1 MSIKLVRFLLLGSLV
16 SSFLFSCGKSKSDS
30 TQDEVLNDS
39 IVLADSASIDSL
51 RSVDNAPSEDET
63 EALVDSA
70 KEVTP
75 APVNRTG
82 LHIYISKPTM
92 HLFVVN
98 GNDSVVFSCGIAC
111 GIRKGDKTGK
121 GDYRTPE
128 GDFSISGMFNS
139 TDWIH
144 RTRDGRAVK
153 GCYGPRFLRLR
164 TGRFSGIGIH
174 GTNAPG
180 SIGRRASEGC
190 IRVNSANIMTIF
202 NNYAYEGMPVVV
214 SGENAPLPPFKG
226 VSEALRRKDAK
237 QSTSEKV
244 VTPVSEKKEVVAD
257 TIHTQVETPQQVEE
271 NKHADNQKEEHHIAG
286 DSLVK
291 E

>member
-1 MSIKLVRFLLLGSLV
+1 MCIKTVHLLLCG
-16 SSFLFSCGKSKSDS
+16 FLFFSLLSSCGRFRPDSLTEDTASDS
-30 TQDEVLNDS
+30 M
-39 IVLADSASIDSL
+39 VLADSVLIDSL
-51 RSVDNAPSEDET
+51 SMADNAPSEDET
-63 EALVDSA
+63 AALIVSA

-75 APVNRTG
+75 ALVNRTG
-82 LHIYISKPTM
+82 LRIYISKPAM
-92 HLFVVN
+92 RLFVVN
-98 GNDSVVFSCGIAC
+98 NSDSVVFSCGIAC

-139 TDWIH
+139 TNWIH
-144 RTRDGRAVK
+144 HTRDGRSVK

-202 NNYAYEGMPVVV
+202 DDYAYEGMPVVV
-214 SGENAPLPPFKG
+214 STEDAPLPPFKG
-226 VSEALRRKDAK
+226 LPEEFHRKNAKSSISEMPKEPVLKDD
-237 QSTSEKV
+237 EK
-244 VTPVSEKKEVVAD
+244 VAD
-257 TIHTQVETPQQVEE
+257 TTQTRPNMEHSAEVHENVDNHT
-271 NKHADNQKEEHHIAG
+271 EEHHSEG
-286 DSLVK
+286 DSI
-291 E
+291 

>member
-1 MSIKLVRFLLLGSLV
+1 
-16 SSFLFSCGKSKSDS
+16 
-30 TQDEVLNDS
+30 
-39 IVLADSASIDSL
+39 
-51 RSVDNAPSEDET
+51 
-63 EALVDSA
+63 
-70 KEVTP
+70 
-75 APVNRTG
+75 
-82 LHIYISKPTM
+82 M

-226 VSEALRRKDAK
+226 VSEALRCKDAK
-237 QSTSEKV
+237 QSTS
-244 VTPVSEKKEVVAD
+244 TPVSAKKEVVAD
-257 TIHTQVETPQQVEE
+257 SIHTQVETPQQVEE
-271 NKHADNQKEEHHIAG
+271 NKHVDNQEEEHHLAG
-286 DSLVK
+286 DSSVK

>member
-1 MSIKLVRFLLLGSLV
+1 MCIKTVHLLLCG
-16 SSFLFSCGKSKSDS
+16 FLFFSLLSSCGRFRPDSLTEDTASDS
-30 TQDEVLNDS
+30 M
-39 IVLADSASIDSL
+39 VLADSVLIDSL
-51 RSVDNAPSEDET
+51 SMADNAPSEDET
-63 EALVDSA
+63 AALIDSA

-75 APVNRTG
+75 ALVNRTG
-82 LHIYISKPTM
+82 LRIYISKPAM
-92 HLFVVN
+92 RLFVVN
-98 GNDSVVFSCGIAC
+98 NSDSVVFSCGIAC

-144 RTRDGRAVK
+144 HTRDGRSVK

-202 NNYAYEGMPVVV
+202 DDYAYEGMPVVV
-214 SGENAPLPPFKG
+214 STEDAPLPPFKG
-226 VSEALRRKDAK
+226 LPEEIHRKNSKTSISEIPKEPVLKDD
-237 QSTSEKV
+237 EK
-244 VTPVSEKKEVVAD
+244 VAD
-257 TIHTQVETPQQVEE
+257 TTQTRP
-271 NKHADNQKEEHHIAG
+271 NKEHSAEVHEHVDNQTKEHHSEG
-286 DSLVK
+286 DSI
-291 E
+291 

>member
-1 MSIKLVRFLLLGSLV
+1 MR
-16 SSFLFSCGKSKSDS
+16 
-30 TQDEVLNDS
+30 
-39 IVLADSASIDSL
+39 
-51 RSVDNAPSEDET
+51 
-63 EALVDSA
+63 
-70 KEVTP
+70 
-75 APVNRTG
+75 
-82 LHIYISKPTM
+82 
-92 HLFVVN
+92 LFVVN
-98 GNDSVVFSCGIAC
+98 NSDSVVFSCGIAC

-144 RTRDGRAVK
+144 HTRDGRSVK

-202 NNYAYEGMPVVV
+202 DDYAYEGMPVVV
-214 SGENAPLPPFKG
+214 STEDAPLPSFKG
-226 VSEALRRKDAK
+226 LPEEFHRKNAKSSISEMPKEPVLEDD
-237 QSTSEKV
+237 EK
-244 VTPVSEKKEVVAD
+244 VAD
-257 TIHTQVETPQQVEE
+257 TTQTRPNMEHSAEVHEHVDNHT
-271 NKHADNQKEEHHIAG
+271 EEHHSEG
-286 DSLVK
+286 DSI
-291 E
+291 

>member
-1 MSIKLVRFLLLGSLV
+1 MCIKTVHLLLCG
-16 SSFLFSCGKSKSDS
+16 FLFFSLLSSCGRFRPDSLTEDTASDS
-30 TQDEVLNDS
+30 M
-39 IVLADSASIDSL
+39 VLADSVLIDSL
-51 RSVDNAPSEDET
+51 SMADNAPSEDET
-63 EALVDSA
+63 AALIDSA

-75 APVNRTG
+75 ALVNRTG
-82 LHIYISKPTM
+82 LRIYISKPAM
-92 HLFVVN
+92 RLFVVN
-98 GNDSVVFSCGIAC
+98 NSDSVVFSCGIAC

-144 RTRDGRAVK
+144 HTRDGRSVK

-202 NNYAYEGMPVVV
+202 DDYAYEGMPVVV
-214 SGENAPLPPFKG
+214 STEDAPLPPFKG
-226 VSEALRRKDAK
+226 LPEECHHKNAKSSISEMPKEPVLKDD
-237 QSTSEKV
+237 EK
-244 VTPVSEKKEVVAD
+244 VAD
-257 TIHTQVETPQQVEE
+257 TTQTRPNMEHSAEVHENVDNHT
-271 NKHADNQKEEHHIAG
+271 EEHHSEG
-286 DSLVK
+286 DSI
-291 E
+291 

>member
-1 MSIKLVRFLLLGSLV
+1 MCIKTVHLLLCG
-16 SSFLFSCGKSKSDS
+16 FLFFSLLSSCGRFRPDSLTEDTASDS
-30 TQDEVLNDS
+30 M
-39 IVLADSASIDSL
+39 VLADSVLIDSL
-51 RSVDNAPSEDET
+51 SMADNAPSEDET
-63 EALVDSA
+63 AALIDSA

-75 APVNRTG
+75 ALVNCTG
-82 LHIYISKPTM
+82 LRIYISKPAM
-92 HLFVVN
+92 RLFVVN
-98 GNDSVVFSCGIAC
+98 NSDSVVFSCGIAC

-128 GDFSISGMFNS
+128 GNFSISGMFNS

-144 RTRDGRAVK
+144 HTRDGRSVK

-202 NNYAYEGMPVVV
+202 DDYAYEGMPVVV
-214 SGENAPLPPFKG
+214 STEDAPLPPFKG
-226 VSEALRRKDAK
+226 LPEEIHRKNAK
-237 QSTSEKV
+237 SSIPEMPKEPVLEDDEK
-244 VTPVSEKKEVVAD
+244 VAD
-257 TIHTQVETPQQVEE
+257 TTQTRPNMEHSAEVHEHVDNHT
-271 NKHADNQKEEHHIAG
+271 EEHHSEG
-286 DSLVK
+286 DSI
-291 E
+291 

>member
-1 MSIKLVRFLLLGSLV
+1 MSFKLVRFLLLGSLV
-16 SSFLFSCGKSKSDS
+16 SSFLFSCGKSKSAS

-190 IRVNSANIMTIF
+190 IRVNSANIMTILIT
-202 NNYAYEGMPVVV
+202 MPMKVCRWLFQAKMHRCRPLKGSLKLYVVRMQN
-214 SGENAPLPPFKG
+214 SLPQ
-226 VSEALRRKDAK
+226 RRLKHL
-237 QSTSEKV
+237 SL
-244 VTPVSEKKEVVAD
+244 KK
-257 TIHTQVETPQQVEE
+257 
-271 NKHADNQKEEHHIAG
+271 KR
-286 DSLVK
+286 L
-291 E
+291 

>member
-1 MSIKLVRFLLLGSLV
+1 MCIKTVHLLLCG
-16 SSFLFSCGKSKSDS
+16 FLFFSLLSSCGRFRPDSLTEDTASDS
-30 TQDEVLNDS
+30 M
-39 IVLADSASIDSL
+39 VLADSVLIDSL
-51 RSVDNAPSEDET
+51 SMADNAPSEDET
-63 EALVDSA
+63 AALIDSA

-75 APVNRTG
+75 ALVNRTG
-82 LHIYISKPTM
+82 LRIYISKPAM
-92 HLFVVN
+92 RLFVVN
-98 GNDSVVFSCGIAC
+98 NSDSVVFSCGIAC

-144 RTRDGRAVK
+144 HTRDGRSVK

-202 NNYAYEGMPVVV
+202 DDYAYEGMPVVV
-214 SGENAPLPPFKG
+214 STEDAPLPPFKG
-226 VSEALRRKDAK
+226 LLEEFHRKNAK
-237 QSTSEKV
+237 SSIPEMPKEPVLEDDEK
-244 VTPVSEKKEVVAD
+244 VAD
-257 TIHTQVETPQQVEE
+257 TTQTRPNMEHSAEVHEHVDNHT
-271 NKHADNQKEEHHIAG
+271 EEHHSEG
-286 DSLVK
+286 DSI
-291 E
+291 

>member
-1 MSIKLVRFLLLGSLV
+1 MCIKTVHLLLCG
-16 SSFLFSCGKSKSDS
+16 FLFFSLLSSCGRFRPDSLTEDTASDS
-30 TQDEVLNDS
+30 M
-39 IVLADSASIDSL
+39 VLADSVLIDSL
-51 RSVDNAPSEDET
+51 SMADNAPSEDET
-63 EALVDSA
+63 AALIDSA

-75 APVNRTG
+75 ALVNRTG
-82 LHIYISKPTM
+82 LRIYISKPAM
-92 HLFVVN
+92 RLFVVN
-98 GNDSVVFSCGIAC
+98 NSDSVVFSCGIAC

-144 RTRDGRAVK
+144 HTRDGRSVK

-202 NNYAYEGMPVVV
+202 DDYAYEGMPVVV
-214 SGENAPLPPFKG
+214 STEDAPLPPFKG
-226 VSEALRRKDAK
+226 LPEEIHRKNAKSSISEMPKEPVLKDDDK
-237 QSTSEKV
+237 
-244 VTPVSEKKEVVAD
+244 VAD
-257 TIHTQVETPQQVEE
+257 TTQTRPNMEHSAEVHENVDNHT
-271 NKHADNQKEEHHIAG
+271 EEHHSEG
-286 DSLVK
+286 DSI
-291 E
+291 

>member
-1 MSIKLVRFLLLGSLV
+1 MCIKTVHLLLCG
-16 SSFLFSCGKSKSDS
+16 FLFFSLLSSCGRFRPDSLTEDTASDS
-30 TQDEVLNDS
+30 M
-39 IVLADSASIDSL
+39 VLADSVLIDSL
-51 RSVDNAPSEDET
+51 SMADNAPSEDET
-63 EALVDSA
+63 AALIDSA

-75 APVNRTG
+75 ALVNRTG
-82 LHIYISKPTM
+82 LRIYISKPAM
-92 HLFVVN
+92 RLFVVN
-98 GNDSVVFSCGIAC
+98 NSDSVVFSCGIAC

-144 RTRDGRAVK
+144 HTRDGRSVK

-202 NNYAYEGMPVVV
+202 DDYAYEGMPVVV
-214 SGENAPLPPFKG
+214 STEDAPLPSFKG
-226 VSEALRRKDAK
+226 LPEEFHRKNAK
-237 QSTSEKV
+237 SSIPEMPKEPVLEDDEK
-244 VTPVSEKKEVVAD
+244 VAD
-257 TIHTQVETPQQVEE
+257 TTQTRPNMEHSAEVHEHVDNHT
-271 NKHADNQKEEHHIAG
+271 EEHHSEG
-286 DSLVK
+286 DSI
-291 E
+291 